1 MTIDELL
8 LLVRAGYTAQQIST
22 FAAAPT
28 ELAALAEPSAPAT
41 FAQPAEPAA
50 PAEPMAS
57 ALQQLNERFEAI
69 SGRLDEVLK
78 QAQARNIRYDADN
91 VRPQPDQREVLQGLL
106 D

>member
-8 LLVRAGYTAQQIST
+8 MLVRAGYTAQQISAFT
-22 FAAAPT
+22 AAEPAAPG
-28 ELAALAEPSAPAT
+28 
-41 FAQPAEPAA
+41 EPAA
-50 PAEPMAS
+50 PAEPTAPVEPAAPTDSTAS
-57 ALQQLNERFEAI
+57 VLQQLNERFEAI

-91 VRPQPDQREVLQGLL
+91 VKPQPNQREVLQGLL

>member
-28 ELAALAEPSAPAT
+28 EPAEPAAPAAS
-41 FAQPAEPAA
+41 AQPAEPAA
-50 PAEPMAS
+50 PAEPMAN
-57 ALQQLNERFEAI
+57 ALQQLNERFEMI

>member
-8 LLVRAGYTAQQIST
+8 LLVRAGYTAQQISAFT
-22 FAAAPT
+22 ADK
-28 ELAALAEPSAPAT
+28 
-41 FAQPAEPAA
+41 PAA
-50 PAEPMAS
+50 PAEPAAHADSAAS
-57 ALQQLNERFEAI
+57 ALQQLNERFEEI

-91 VRPQPDQREVLQGLL
+91 VKPRPNQREVLQGLL